1 MKWQFDPADV
11 VPLALGAAVLGTGGG
26 GDPYVGQLTLQREI
40 ERNGPPWVVDLAD
53 LDDEALVVPV
63 AMGGAPVVGLEKL
76 LSDSFADVSVRRLEQ
91 YLGRKV
97 DAIIPLEIGGVN
109 SLLPLVAASRLGVP
123 VVDADGM
130 GRAFPT
136 LDKTTFSIFGLSAS
150 PVVTSNEH
158 GDGAIIQCHTN
169 QRAELVSRAVLVQ
182 LGAACSSVLFP
193 MSGRDAKRTAIG
205 GTVSLAL
212 RVGRAMRDARR
223 YGHNSA
229 QAIILCLLESD
240 AATHARIVFTGK
252 IADVERSMSGGF
264 NSGRGRLLGMEGWKG
279 EVEFS
284 FQNEFT
290 RIASGERLLAI
301 VPDLICFIDA
311 ATGDPITCETL
322 RYGQRVTVLGI
333 SCAPILRS
341 TAGLAACGPAAFG
354 LTDTY
359 RPVEELAGG
368 TEHQP
373 PFDGKRNP

>member
-1 MKWQFDPADV
+1 MKRRFDPADI

-26 GDPYVGQLTLQREI
+26 GDPYVGQLSLQREI
-40 ERNGPPWVVDLAD
+40 ERNGSPWVLDLAD
-53 LDDEALVVPV
+53 LEDDSLVVPV

-91 YLGRKV
+91 YLGRKA

-109 SLLPLVAASRLGVP
+109 SLLPFIAGSRLGVP
-123 VVDADGM
+123 VVDADSM

-136 LDKTTFSIFGLSAS
+136 LDKTTFSILGLSAS

-158 GDGAIIQCHTN
+158 GDGAIIHCHTN
-169 QRAELVSRAVLVQ
+169 QRAELVSRAVLVE

-212 RVGRAMRDARR
+212 RVGRAVLEARR
-223 YGHNSA
+223 RGRNSA
-229 QAIILCLLESD
+229 DAIINSLRMHD
-240 AATHARIVFTGK
+240 ASIHARILFAGK

-264 NSGRGRLLGMEGWKG
+264 NSGRGRLLGMEGWTG
-279 EVEFS
+279 EAQFS
-284 FQNEFT
+284 FQNEYT
-290 RIASGERLLAI
+290 RLAWGDVLLAI

-311 ATGDPITCETL
+311 ATGDPVTCETL

-341 TAGLAACGPAAFG
+341 AAGLAACGPAAFG

-359 RPVEELAGG
+359 RPVEDLA
-368 TEHQP
+368 HCAPAAVQ
-373 PFDGKRNP
+373 